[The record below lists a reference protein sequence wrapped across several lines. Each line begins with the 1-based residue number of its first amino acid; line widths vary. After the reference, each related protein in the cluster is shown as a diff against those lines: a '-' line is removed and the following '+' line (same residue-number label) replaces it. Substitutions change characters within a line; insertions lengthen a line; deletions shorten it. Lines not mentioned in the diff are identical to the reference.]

1 MKYSLKQIAVFDA
14 IASEESVSAAA
25 RKLSMT
31 QSAVSMS
38 LSQLESLLG
47 RLLFTRQGNR
57 LVLSH
62 WGHWLRPRA
71 RKLLQDAKQIE
82 FGLHDQHLLSGK
94 LGLGASQ
101 TVAEHLLPNLIAAL
115 DQHFPELRLSLTV
128 ENSVQVIQGLLSY
141 EYDLGIIEGR
151 CDDSRMMYLP
161 WLEDHLVVIAGPHHP
176 YYRSR
181 EVTPS
186 QLQQAQWLM
195 REPGAGTRRVFDT
208 AVHGVIDTVNV
219 WKEYCQVNV
228 LKALVKQGGYL
239 SALPWLD
246 VEREVQSGELVVLP
260 TPSLQLKRRLAFVW
274 RQDAPENPLRDVVVN
289 EAKRL
294 AR

>member
-1 MKYSLKQIAVFDA
+1 MKYSLKQISVFDA
-14 IASEESVSAAA
+14 IASEQSVSAAA

-47 RLLFTRQGNR
+47 RPLFTRQGNR

-82 FGLHDQHLLSGK
+82 LGLHDQHLLSGK
-94 LGLGASQ
+94 LGLGVSQ
-101 TVAEHLLPNLIAAL
+101 TVAEHIMPNLIASL

-128 ENSVQVIQGLLSY
+128 ENSDQVIQGLLSHD
-141 EYDLGIIEGR
+141 YDLGIIEGR
-151 CDDSRMMYLP
+151 CDDSRMNYLP
-161 WLEDHLVVIAGPHHP
+161 WIEDRLVVVASPHHA
-176 YYRSR
+176 YCSQA
-181 EVTPS
+181 EVTPIH
-186 QLQQAQWLM
+186 LQQAQWVM
-195 REPGAGTRRVFDT
+195 REHGAGTRRVFN
-208 AVHGVIDTVNV
+208 AAIHGVIDKVNV
-219 WKEYCQVNV
+219 WKEYSQTNV
-228 LKALVKQGGYL
+228 LKALVKRGGYL

-246 VEREVQSGELVVLP
+246 VEKEVTAGELVVLA
-260 TPSLQLKRRLAFVW
+260 TPSLKLERRLGFVW
-274 RQDAPENPLRDVVVN
+274 RQDAPDNPLRDVVVN

>member
-1 MKYSLKQIAVFDA
+1 MKYSLKQISVFDA
-14 IASEESVSAAA
+14 IASEQSVSAAA

-47 RLLFTRQGNR
+47 RPLFTRQGNR

-82 FGLHDQHLLSGK
+82 LGLHDQHLLSGK
-94 LGLGASQ
+94 LGLGVSQ
-101 TVAEHLLPNLIAAL
+101 TVAEHIMPNLIASL

-128 ENSVQVIQGLLSY
+128 ENSDQVIQGLQSHD
-141 EYDLGIIEGR
+141 YDLGIIEGR
-151 CDDSRMMYLP
+151 CDDSRMNYLP
-161 WLEDHLVVIAGPHHP
+161 WIEDRLVVIASPHHA
-176 YYRSR
+176 YCSQA
-181 EVTPS
+181 EVTPIH
-186 QLQQAQWLM
+186 LQQAQWVM
-195 REPGAGTRRVFDT
+195 REHGAGTRRVFN
-208 AVHGVIDTVNV
+208 AAIHGVIDKVNV
-219 WKEYCQVNV
+219 WKEYSQTNV
-228 LKALVKQGGYL
+228 LKALVKRGGYL

-246 VEREVQSGELVVLP
+246 VEKEVTAGELVVLA
-260 TPSLQLKRRLAFVW
+260 TPSLKLERRLGFVW
-274 RQDAPENPLRDVVVN
+274 RQDAPDNPLRDVVVN